1 MMSNKLLETLTEIKD
16 PRRGE
21 GVRHPLPL
29 VLIIVLMATMSG
41 YFGYRGIGD
50 FVIRNRKELL
60 KYFKPKKNRLPSFST
75 VRRVMQEI
83 DYEDFTMKFYY
94 WATGYVDIEKG
105 DWLSLDGKAIRG
117 TVTNGNSSEQRFI
130 SLISVFSEKSGQI
143 LSVGKINNS
152 KESEIPKV
160 RELIEHLDL
169 KGVVFTIDALHC
181 QKKRQKQLSELKTT
195 M

>member
-60 KYFKPKKNRLPSFST
+60 KYFKPKKNRLPSFSKNNNHLLFCERCIT
-75 VRRVMQEI
+75 QV
-83 DYEDFTMKFYY
+83 
-94 WATGYVDIEKG
+94 
-105 DWLSLDGKAIRG
+105 S
-117 TVTNGNSSEQRFI
+117 NFI
-130 SLISVFSEKSGQI
+130 SC
-143 LSVGKINNS
+143 NS
-152 KESEIPKV
+152 I
-160 RELIEHLDL
+160 
-169 KGVVFTIDALHC
+169 
-181 QKKRQKQLSELKTT
+181 Q
-195 M
+195 